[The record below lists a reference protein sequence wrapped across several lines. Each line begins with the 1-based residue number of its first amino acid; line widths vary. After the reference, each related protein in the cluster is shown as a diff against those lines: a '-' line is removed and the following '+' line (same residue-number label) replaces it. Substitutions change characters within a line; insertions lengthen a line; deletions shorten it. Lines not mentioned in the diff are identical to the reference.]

1 MIATT
6 DRYGMKVEN
15 YPFTGVPRSLK
26 MLVEKC
32 FPLWDLQRK
41 NALRNNKAKYHFS
54 WSLLSEE
61 NLEDGTKKKV
71 YMVMALF
78 PGHRNHTLHIE
89 EYHNHYR
96 VKGFEK
102 FDDWRIVWKE
112 DND

>member
-6 DRYGMKVEN
+6 DRYGMKVES
-15 YPFTGVPRSLK
+15 YPFIGVSKSLK
-26 MLVEKC
+26 TLVEKC

-41 NALRNNKAKYHFS
+41 KASGSSLAKYKFS

-61 NLEDGTKKKV
+61 TLEDGTKKRV

-102 FDDWRIVWKE
+102 FDNWRKIWKE
-112 DND
+112 DK